1 MNVEYDKKKNI
12 SYTQKVFAGD
22 TDYYVGVTKV
32 CPICKNS
39 IIGYPAVSRKDNRT
53 EICSACGIIEALQDF
68 MTYKKIKPYE
78 EKEKQGR
85 EEK

>member
-1 MNVEYDKKKNI
+1 MNVEYEKKKNI

-53 EICSACGIIEALQDF
+53 EICSACGMIEALEDF
-68 MTYKKIKPYE
+68 IKYQQA
-78 EKEKQGR
+78 KE
-85 EEK
+85 

>member
-39 IIGYPAVSRKDNRT
+39 RKDNRT
-53 EICSACGIIEALQDF
+53 EICATCSTIEALEDF
-68 MTYKKIKPYE
+68 IKYQQAKK
-78 EKEKQGR
+78 
-85 EEK
+85 